1 MSTSTIGNAN
11 ISALIQVQQGSVNT
25 HSLDSLRRFQA
36 SAGTGAT
43 TGTEAE
49 QQRRA
54 ADLEK
59 ATDAAN
65 QFEALLI
72 HNMLKSMRKTTMSEN
87 TSNQKAMYDD
97 MLDQKLADTMV
108 EAGGLGVAKQM
119 ISQLQNNN
127 GVEPQAEKP
136 VSANGSTHEKLRALL
151 DNIPRAESVSYART
165 GNNTDPTVTDVTRLR
180 MASSL
185 WGAENT
191 TNAQSA
197 QTRFIEPLKPLAQQT
212 AIRLGTTT
220 NAVLA
225 VAALE
230 TGWGQSMIKN
240 EAGQDTHNYFGI
252 KASNSDKSY
261 TVNTTTEYLQGKP
274 QTVQARF
281 KSYDDPADGINGFA
295 EFILNNP
302 RYSTA
307 LEHAGD
313 PERFLAEIHKAGYA
327 TDPEYSRKAISI
339 LHQIDSRTPLL

>member
-1 MSTSTIGNAN
+1 MSTSTIGSAN
-11 ISALIQVQQGSVNT
+11 ISALIQVQQGSVDT
-25 HSLDSLRRFQA
+25 RSLDLLRQFQA
-36 SAGTGAT
+36 SASTGANAV
-43 TGTEAE
+43 TEVE
-49 QQRRA
+49 QQKRA

-59 ATDAAN
+59 ATNAAN

-108 EAGGLGVAKQM
+108 ESGGLGVAKQM
-119 ISQLQNNN
+119 ISQLQSNN
-127 GVEPQAEKP
+127 GVEPRVEIL
-136 VSANGSTHEKLRALL
+136 VNGNPGINEKLRALL
-151 DNIPRAESVSYART
+151 DNIPRTESVRKPDWE
-165 GNNTDPTVTDVTRLR
+165 NNTDPTETDVTRLR

-185 WGAENT
+185 WGSEKYT
-191 TNAQSA
+191 HAQSA
-197 QTRFIEPLKPLAQQT
+197 QTQFIKPLKALAQQT

-240 EAGQDTHNYFGI
+240 EAGQNTHNYFGI
-252 KASNSDKSY
+252 KASSSDKSY

-281 KSYDDPADGINGFA
+281 KSYNNTADGINGFA
-295 EFILNNP
+295 DFILNNP

-307 LEHAGD
+307 LDHASD

-327 TDPEYSRKAISI
+327 TDPEYSKKAISI